1 VVALQYL
8 GAETR
13 VHVAVDERTTVV
25 GVGPS
30 DRYLGMVVGEN
41 VWMTID
47 K

>member
-1 VVALQYL
+1 
-8 GAETR
+8 
-13 VHVAVDERTTVV
+13 V

-30 DRYLGMVVGEN
+30 DRYLGMVVGES